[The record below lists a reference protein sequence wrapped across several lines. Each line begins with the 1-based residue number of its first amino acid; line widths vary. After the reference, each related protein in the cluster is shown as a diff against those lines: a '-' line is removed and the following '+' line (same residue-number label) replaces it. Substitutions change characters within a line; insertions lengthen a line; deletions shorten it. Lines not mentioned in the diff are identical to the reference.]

1 MQRLGN
7 HKFHVKTRKKWNC
20 TTFSVFLIK
29 CCEIEL
35 LRVFEGLGPDMGSR
49 TYEKGQGI
57 LLFLHAGGKAPVL
70 GEINENLEFHRFS
83 GKSQNSIKVR
93 KYQ

>member
-1 MQRLGN
+1 M
-7 HKFHVKTRKKWNC
+7 
-20 TTFSVFLIK
+20 
-29 CCEIEL
+29 EL

-49 TYEKGQGI
+49 TYEKGQEL

-70 GEINENLEFHRFS
+70 GEINENLELHRFS
-83 GKSQNSIKVR
+83 GKSQNSIKIR

>member
-7 HKFHVKTRKKWNC
+7 HKFHVKTRKKWKYA
-20 TTFSVFLIK
+20 TFSVFLMK

-35 LRVFEGLGPDMGSR
+35 PGVFEGLGPDMGSR
-49 TYEKGQGI
+49 TYGKGQES

-70 GEINENLEFHRFS
+70 GEI
-83 GKSQNSIKVR
+83 SQNVKIHRISGYHRIL
-93 KYQ
+93 

>member
-7 HKFHVKTRKKWNC
+7 HKFHVKTRKKWKYA
-20 TTFSVFLIK
+20 TFSVILIK

-49 TYEKGQGI
+49 TYEKGQEL
-57 LLFLHAGGKAPVL
+57 LLFWHAGGKAPVL
-70 GEINENLEFHRFS
+70 GEMSGNLKFNRIS
-83 GKSQNSIKVR
+83 GKSRNSIEIQKI
-93 KYQ
+93 